1 MEKLFTTPYQSAPFS
16 KFSSEDYLN
25 EIRKALSMAREEVEQ
40 ISTNPCSPTFENTIE
55 ALSFSGEYLERISAM
70 FFNLNN
76 AETNEILQQQA
87 QEISPLLS
95 DFQNDIYQNEKLFQ
109 RIKFVFEN
117 HSPQNAEQKTL
128 LEQTYKKFERNGA
141 NLSTSDKEKLR
152 EIDKN
157 LSVKKLQFSQN
168 VLAQTNAFELHLTQ
182 EEDLAGLPDFLKE
195 LARETAQQKGKN
207 GWIFTLDFPSFV
219 PFVTYSSRRDL
230 RQKMFIANATKCFSD
245 GENDNKKLIIE
256 IANLRKK
263 RALLLGYKSHAD
275 FVLQE
280 RMAQSPENVLNF
292 LTELLEKALPQ
303 AKKQLK
309 ELQDFAYAEDK
320 ISDFQKWDTAYYGE
334 KLKQKKFQLND
345 QLLKPY
351 FELNNV
357 LNGIFEI
364 SKKLYGLHFEEINE
378 IDVYNTEVKTFKITD
393 ENGTYKALLYTDFHP
408 RKGKRNGA
416 WMTSFKNQY
425 QKNGEN
431 SRPHISI
438 VCNFTRPTQTLPSLL
453 TFNEV
458 TTLFHE
464 FGHALHGILAD
475 TKYPNLSGTSVFWD
489 FVELPSQIMENWCFE
504 KQALSLFAKHYQ
516 TGQDIP
522 IEFIEQ
528 IKKSATHLEGL
539 QTLRQLSFGLL
550 DMAWHTN
557 PITDTTNIELFE
569 KQAIKDT
576 EIYPEIPNICTSTS
590 FSHIFSGGYS
600 AGYYSYKWAEVLD
613 ADAFELFTE
622 KGIFDPKT
630 AQNFKD
636 FILSKGGTEPPM
648 DLYFRF
654 RGKKPSVDA
663 LLKRA
668 GLI

>member
-25 EIRKALSMAREEVEQ
+25 EIRKALSMAREEIEQ

-364 SKKLYGLHFEEINE
+364 SKKLYGIHFEEINE
-378 IDVYNTEVKTFKITD
+378 VDVYNTEVKTFKITD

-504 KQALSLFAKHYQ
+504 KEALSLFAKHYQ
-516 TGQDIP
+516 TGEEIP

-557 PITDTTNIELFE
+557 PTSDINKIELFE
-569 KQAIKDT
+569 KQAVKDT
-576 EIYPEIPNICTSTS
+576 EVYPEITNICTSTS

-613 ADAFELFTE
+613 ADAFELFSE
-622 KGIFDPKT
+622 KGIFDPQT
-630 AQNFKD
+630 AQNFKH

-648 DLYFRF
+648 DLYFQF